1 MITDRQVTVSMTN
14 TEWLALLGS
23 TSKVINTI
31 CSDSFEKLNDFQ
43 KFDLTT
49 EDKDIFF
56 ELSREMY
63 YRYKINSTIVRREES
78 CKKARLRLV
87 KPL

>member
-1 MITDRQVTVSMTN
+1 MNTDRQVTVSMTN

-31 CSDSFEKLNDFQ
+31 CSDSFEKLNHFQ

-63 YRYKINSTIVRREES
+63 YRYKINSTIVPEES